1 MHVGNRQKRGEPTQC
16 HHGGFGS
23 TTTRFGKPSPV
34 VAYSFKKLFPHSL
47 ELPELIVQQDLEL
60 SQLIIL
66 ELSQLIVL
74 ELPKLIV
81 QPDPEL
87 SQLIVQ

>member
-1 MHVGNRQKRGEPTQC
+1 MGRMHAGHRPKRGEPTQF
-16 HHGGFGS
+16 HHSGVGS
-23 TTTRFGKPSPV
+23 TPTRFGKPSPV
-34 VAYSFKKLFPHSL
+34 VAYSFKKLFPRSL

-74 ELPKLIV
+74 ELPELIV
-81 QPDPEL
+81 
-87 SQLIVQ
+87 